1 MAHEPVMLAEMVSA
15 LAPRDGGV
23 YLDATFGGGGY
34 TRAILK
40 AADCHVLAIDRDPE
54 AIGRG
59 RQLAQGEPRMTMLA
73 GRFSAMA
80 ELAAAAGFGRL
91 DGIVLDIG
99 VSSFQLDDAARGFS
113 FRLDGPLDMRMGD
126 EGESAADLVARLSG
140 DELAALFREFGDEP
154 EAGRVARA
162 IVARRAERPFST
174 TGDLAAT
181 VAAAKRR
188 VKPGRDPATQ
198 VFQAL
203 RIAVNDELGEL
214 EAALHA
220 SLQLLAP
227 GGRLVIVAFHSAE
240 DRMVK
245 RFIDERS
252 GRGRTISRHLPVVDG
267 PAPEMRFLR
276 RKAILPAPA
285 EVGRNPRARSARL
298 RVAERLAADDP
309 ETDRRLAA

>member
-1 MAHEPVMLAEMVSA
+1 MLAEMVSA

-113 FRLDGPLDMRMGD
+113 FRLDGPLDMRMGG

-154 EAGRVARA
+154 EAGRVART

-285 EVGRNPRARSARL
+285 EVDRNPRARSARL

>member
-1 MAHEPVMLAEMVSA
+1 MLAEMVSA

-34 TRAILK
+34 TRAILE

-59 RQLAQGEPRMTMLA
+59 RQLALDEPRMTMLA

-113 FRLDGPLDMRMGD
+113 FRLDGPLDMRMGGD
-126 EGESAADLVARLSG
+126 GESAADLVARLSG

>member
-1 MAHEPVMLAEMVSA
+1 MLAEMVSA

-34 TRAILK
+34 TRAILE

-59 RQLAQGEPRMTMLA
+59 RQLALDEPRMTMLA

-285 EVGRNPRARSARL
+285 EVDRNPRARSARL

>member
-1 MAHEPVMLAEMVSA
+1 MLAEMVSA

-34 TRAILK
+34 TRAILE

-227 GGRLVIVAFHSAE
+227 GGRFVIVAFHSAE

>member
-1 MAHEPVMLAEMVSA
+1 MLAEMVSA

-59 RQLAQGEPRMTMLA
+59 RQLALDEPRMTMLA

-227 GGRLVIVAFHSAE
+227 GGRFVIVAFHSAE

>member
-1 MAHEPVMLAEMVSA
+1 MLAEMVSA

-113 FRLDGPLDMRMGD
+113 FRLDGPLDMRMGG

>member
-1 MAHEPVMLAEMVSA
+1 MLAEMVSA

-34 TRAILK
+34 TRAILE

-59 RQLAQGEPRMTMLA
+59 RQLALDEPRMTMLA

-113 FRLDGPLDMRMGD
+113 FRLDGPLDMRMGG

>member
-34 TRAILK
+34 TRAILE

-59 RQLAQGEPRMTMLA
+59 RQLAQGEPRLTMLA

-113 FRLDGPLDMRMGD
+113 FRLDGPLDMRMGG